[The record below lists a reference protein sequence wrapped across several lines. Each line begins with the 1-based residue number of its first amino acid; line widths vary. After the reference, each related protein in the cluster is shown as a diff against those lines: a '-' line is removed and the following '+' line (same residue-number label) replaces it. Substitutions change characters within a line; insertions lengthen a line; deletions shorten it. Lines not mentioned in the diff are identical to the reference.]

1 MIMSPNILQ
10 CLFSAVIQ
18 VKRKLMSRFH
28 EILKQYWG
36 YNEFRPLQEEII
48 LSVADGKDTLGLMP
62 TGGGKSITFQV
73 YSLSA
78 EGICLVVTPL
88 IALIKDQVEN
98 LRSKGVKVLA
108 VYSGMSAREIDI
120 ALNNAVY
127 GDYKFL
133 YVSPERIGSEKF
145 MSFLTRMKLNLITV
159 DEAHCIS
166 QWGYDFRP
174 SYLTIS
180 DIRKFFPE
188 IPLLALTAT
197 ATQKVVD
204 DIQDKLLFRD
214 KNVLQKSFRRENLI
228 YIVRDK
234 EDKMGYLTDTIRK
247 SKGTGIVYVRSRK
260 KTREIAQMLQQQN
273 ITADYYHAGLA
284 PDLRS
289 QKQDRWMSG
298 ESRVIVAT
306 NAFGMGIDK
315 PDVRFVIHLDLP
327 DSLEA
332 YFQEAGRGGRD
343 GKKSVAVLL
352 YNSTDKRKLHKM
364 VTDSFPA
371 IDLIRSVYNSIS
383 NFLMIAIG
391 SGKGGIFSFR
401 IEDFSKRF
409 GFQVSAVYHSL
420 KLLERQG
427 YLSYIENTD
436 NYSRILFTVRRD
448 DLYKIQTSNAG
459 LDAFIKLILRS
470 YTGVFTDFVNI
481 DEALLARRSNLT
493 GEVVYQ
499 QLKLLAQMKIIEYVP
514 QKKTPVIVFETERID
529 TNRIHMSVENYGHR
543 KLKYQRQVDSVINYA
558 LNNQKCRSVVLL
570 EYFGQTGSEPC
581 GSCDVCN
588 GDHESGLRFSDFNR
602 ISDKICKILLSESY
616 SIDQLVK
623 LIDESEPAVLKVS
636 RWLLDNGRVKLKS
649 NGLLTNNSPGQ

>member
-1 MIMSPNILQ
+1 MDRI
-10 CLFSAVIQ
+10 
-18 VKRKLMSRFH
+18 H

-36 YNEFRPLQEEII
+36 YDEFRPLQQEII
-48 LSVADGKDTLGLMP
+48 RSVADQKDTLGLMP

-78 EGICLVVTPL
+78 DGICLVVTPL

-98 LRSKGVKVLA
+98 LRSKGIKVLA
-108 VYSGMSAREIDI
+108 IYSGMSAREIEI

-133 YVSPERIGSEKF
+133 YVSPERIGSEHF
-145 MSFLTRMKLNLITV
+145 REFLVRMKLNLITV

-180 DIRKFFPE
+180 DLRKTFPE
-188 IPLLALTAT
+188 IPILALTAT
-197 ATQKVVD
+197 ATEKVVE
-204 DIQDKLLFRD
+204 DIQDKLLFRE

-228 YIVRDK
+228 YLVRDK
-234 EDKMGYLTDTIRK
+234 EDKMGYLTDTIQK

-260 KTREIAQMLQQQN
+260 KTREIAQMLQQNN
-273 ITADYYHAGLA
+273 IAADYYHAGLA

-289 QKQDRWMSG
+289 HKQDKWMSG
-298 ESRVIVAT
+298 EIRVIVAT

-352 YNSTDKRKLHKM
+352 YNNSDKRRLHKM

-371 IDLIRSVYNSIS
+371 IDVIRNVYNSIS
-383 NFLMIAIG
+383 NYLMIAIG
-391 SGKGGIFSFR
+391 SGKGGVFSFR

-409 GFQVSAVYHSL
+409 GFQINAVYHSL

-427 YLSYIENTD
+427 YVSYVENTD
-436 NYSRILFTVRRD
+436 NYSRVFFPVRRD
-448 DLYKIQTSNAG
+448 DLYKFQLSNAG

-470 YTGVFTDFVNI
+470 YTGLFTDFVNV

-493 GEVVYQ
+493 GELIYQ
-499 QLKLLAQMKIIEYVP
+499 HLKTLAQMKIIDYIP
-514 QKKTPVIVFETERID
+514 QKKTPVIVYETERLD
-529 TNRIHMSVENYGHR
+529 TNRIRMSVENFQNR
-543 KLKYQRQVDSVINYA
+543 QVKYQQQVDSVIDYA
-558 LNNQKCRSVVLL
+558 VNDNKCRSVALL
-570 EYFGQTGSEPC
+570 EYFGQYGSEPC
-581 GSCDVCN
+581 GSCDVCK
-588 GDHESGLRFSDFNR
+588 GDHESGIRFADFSR
-602 ISDKICKILLSESY
+602 ISGKIHQLLLSESC
-616 SIDQLVK
+616 SIGQIVK
-623 LIDESEPAVLKVS
+623 QINEPEPVVIKVS
-636 RWLLDNGRVKLKS
+636 RWLLDNGKIIAAS
-649 NGLLTNNSPGQ
+649 NGLLTNVSKAQ

>member
-1 MIMSPNILQ
+1 MDRI
-10 CLFSAVIQ
+10 
-18 VKRKLMSRFH
+18 H

-36 YNEFRPLQEEII
+36 YDEFRPLQEEII
-48 LSVADGKDTLGLMP
+48 LSVADQKDTLGLMP

-73 YSLSA
+73 YSLSVD
-78 EGICLVVTPL
+78 GICLVVTPL

-98 LRSKGVKVLA
+98 LRSKGIKVLA
-108 VYSGMSAREIDI
+108 IYSGMSGREIDI
-120 ALNNAVY
+120 ALNNAIY

-133 YVSPERIGSEKF
+133 YVSPERLGSEHF
-145 MSFLTRMKLNLITV
+145 QEFLVRMKLNLITV

-180 DIRKFFPE
+180 DLRKTFPE
-188 IPLLALTAT
+188 TPILALTAT
-197 ATQKVVD
+197 ATQKVVE
-204 DIQDKLLFRD
+204 DIQDKLLFRE
-214 KNVLQKSFRRENLI
+214 KNVLQKSFRRDNLI
-228 YIVRDK
+228 YLVRDK
-234 EDKMGYLTDTIRK
+234 EDKMGYLTDTIQK

-260 KTREIAQMLQQQN
+260 KTREIAQMLQQQK
-273 ITADYYHAGLA
+273 IAADFYHAGLA

-289 QKQDRWMSG
+289 QKQDKWMSG
-298 ESRVIVAT
+298 EIRVIVAT

-352 YNSTDKRKLHKM
+352 YNNTDKRRLHKM

-371 IDLIRSVYNSIS
+371 IEVIRSVYNSVC

-391 SGKGGIFSFR
+391 SGKAGIFSFR

-409 GFQVSAVYHSL
+409 GFQITAVYHSL

-427 YLSYIENTD
+427 YVSYIENVD
-436 NYSRILFTVRRD
+436 NYSRVMFTVRRD
-448 DLYKIQTSNAG
+448 DLYKIQLRNAE
-459 LDAFIKLILRS
+459 LDSFIKLILRS

-493 GEVVYQ
+493 GELIYQ
-499 QLKLLAQMKIIEYVP
+499 HLKTLAQNKIIDYIP
-514 QKKTPVIVFETERID
+514 QKKTPVLVFETERLD
-529 TNRIHMSVENYGHR
+529 TNRIHISADNYQLR
-543 KLKYQRQVDSVINYA
+543 KVKYQLQVDSVIDYA
-558 LNNQKCRSVVLL
+558 VNDNKCRSVALL
-570 EYFGQTGSEPC
+570 EYFGQYGSEPC
-581 GSCDVCN
+581 GSCDICR
-588 GDHESGLRFSDFNR
+588 GDHESGIKFTDFSR
-602 ISDKICKILLSESY
+602 IYGKISEILSTESH
-616 SIDQLVK
+616 SIDQIVK
-623 LIDESEPAVLKVS
+623 QINEPEPVVIKVS
-636 RWLLDNGRVKLKS
+636 RWLLDNGMLTAAS
-649 NGLLTNNSPGQ
+649 NGLLTNVSKAQ

>member
-1 MIMSPNILQ
+1 MDRI
-10 CLFSAVIQ
+10 
-18 VKRKLMSRFH
+18 H

-36 YNEFRPLQEEII
+36 YDEFRPLQEEII
-48 LSVADGKDTLGLMP
+48 RSVAGQKDTLGLMP

-73 YSLSA
+73 YSLSV

-98 LRSKGVKVLA
+98 LRSKGIKVLA
-108 VYSGMSAREIDI
+108 IYSGMSAREIDI
-120 ALNNAVY
+120 ALNNAIY

-133 YVSPERIGSEKF
+133 YVSPERIGSEHF
-145 MSFLTRMKLNLITV
+145 MEFLVRMKLNLITV

-174 SYLTIS
+174 SYLTIA
-180 DIRKFFPE
+180 DLRKTFPE
-188 IPLLALTAT
+188 TPILALTAT
-197 ATQKVVD
+197 ATEKVVE
-204 DIQDKLLFRD
+204 DIQDKLLFRE

-228 YIVRDK
+228 YLVRDK
-234 EDKMGYLTDTIRK
+234 EDKMGYLTDTIQK

-260 KTREIAQMLQQQN
+260 KTREIAQMLQQN
-273 ITADYYHAGLA
+273 KIAADYYHAGLA

-289 QKQDRWMSG
+289 HKQDKWMSG
-298 ESRVIVAT
+298 EIRVIVAT

-352 YNSTDKRKLHKM
+352 YNNSDKRRLHKM

-371 IDLIRSVYNSIS
+371 IDVIRNVYNSVS
-383 NFLMIAIG
+383 NYLMIAIG
-391 SGKGGIFSFR
+391 SGKGGVFSFR

-409 GFQVSAVYHSL
+409 GFQINAVYHSL

-427 YLSYIENTD
+427 YVSYVESTD
-436 NYSRILFTVRRD
+436 NYSRVFFPVRRD
-448 DLYKIQTSNAG
+448 DLYKFQLSNAG

-470 YTGVFTDFVNI
+470 YTGLFTDFVNV

-493 GEVVYQ
+493 GELIYQ
-499 QLKLLAQMKIIEYVP
+499 HLKTLAQMKIIDYIP
-514 QKKTPVIVFETERID
+514 QKKTPVIVYETERLD
-529 TNRIHMSVENYGHR
+529 TNRIRMSVENFQNR
-543 KLKYQRQVDSVINYA
+543 KVKYQQQVDSVIVYA
-558 LNNQKCRSVVLL
+558 VNDNKCRSVALL
-570 EYFGQTGSEPC
+570 EYFGQYGSEPC
-581 GSCDVCN
+581 GSCDVCK
-588 GDHESGLRFSDFNR
+588 GDHESGIRFADFSR
-602 ISDKICKILLSESY
+602 ISGKIHQLLLSESY
-616 SIDQLVK
+616 SIDQIVK
-623 LIDESEPAVLKVS
+623 QLNEPEPVVIKVS
-636 RWLLDNGRVKLKS
+636 RWLLDNGILQSAS
-649 NGLLTNNSPGQ
+649 NGLLTIVSKAQ